1 MPNTTKKI
9 SFSLLAALILS
20 AIVYFLYPE
29 LTRLWQ
35 SVEIQEL
42 HPAGLLVAYAILPVL
57 GFPILPLLIIL
68 GIRFGSV
75 CGNLAAVVIMPVHMV
90 ISFYITK
97 IWLFRLVKWIAHK
110 RAVEVPKVPA
120 AHQMKFGFMFMIA
133 PGLSYALKNYLLPLS
148 GIGFLDF
155 FLCAWLS
162 QAALAVPFV
171 ILGDAAFKWVIPV
184 LTGMLVVLMLFFA
197 VRKNVVSLSNTW
209 QNKGDV
215 EDDI

>member
-1 MPNTTKKI
+1 MPNTAKKI

-42 HPAGLLVAYAILPVL
+42 HPAGLLAAYAVLPVL
-57 GFPILPLLIIL
+57 GFPILPLLILL

-75 CGNLAAVVIMPVHMV
+75 YGSLAAVVIMPVHMV

-110 RAVEVPKVPA
+110 RAVEIPKVPA
-120 AHQMKFGFMFMIA
+120 DHQLKFGFMFMIV

-148 GIGFLDF
+148 GIGFLN
-155 FLCAWLS
+155 FLLCGWLS
-162 QAALAVPFV
+162 HAASAVFFV
-171 ILGDAAFKWVIPV
+171 ILGDGASQWAIPV

-197 VRKNVVSLSNTW
+197 VRKKILSLYNTF
-209 QNKGDV
+209 
-215 EDDI
+215 